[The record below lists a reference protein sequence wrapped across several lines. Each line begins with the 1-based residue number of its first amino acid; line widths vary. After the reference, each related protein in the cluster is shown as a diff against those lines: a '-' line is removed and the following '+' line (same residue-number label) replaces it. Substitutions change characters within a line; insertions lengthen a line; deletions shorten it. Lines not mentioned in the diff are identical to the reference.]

1 MKKFAVFALAIGFA
15 SLLLGAEKTYKLKF
29 ATTYESNVPVLG
41 EVPKKF
47 KEMVEAMSGGRI
59 EVRIDYPSKHKAQF
73 AILDLV
79 KNAQYDIGYTAG
91 YFYKGKD
98 PKLMLF
104 TTVPFDMNA
113 LEQHAWYSHG
123 GGKEL
128 AQKVYDEHNIVSFN
142 GGNFGMQM
150 GGWFKKEIKSI
161 EDLKGLKVRIP
172 GLGGEIMARLGVS
185 INTIPI
191 GELYMAL
198 EMNTIDAVEW
208 VSPAVDINLGFEKI
222 AKFYYTGWQEP
233 ASENEFY
240 INKKLFEKLPK
251 DLQSIIHTATKAV
264 AAYVLEAAYYENSLA
279 LEKILKDHP
288 EVKISSFS
296 PDIIAALKKAT
307 NEILDELSQKD
318 PLFKEILESRRNFMK
333 IGRKWTEISE
343 YAYIKNMSN

>member
-1 MKKFAVFALAIGFA
+1 MKKFAAFMLAVALTV
-15 SLLLGAEKTYKLKF
+15 SLFGAEKTYKLKL

-47 KEMVEAMSGGRI
+47 KEMVETMSNGRI

-113 LEQHAWYSHG
+113 LEQHAWYSHA
-123 GGKEL
+123 GGKEF
-128 AQKVYDEHNIVSFN
+128 AQKVYGEHNIVPFN

-161 EDLKGLKVRIP
+161 DDLKGLKVRIP

-185 INTIPI
+185 INTIPT

-240 INKKLFEKLPK
+240 INKKLWEKLPK
-251 DLQSIIHTATKAV
+251 DLQSIVETATKAV

-279 LEKILKDHP
+279 LQKILKEHP
-288 EVKISSFS
+288 DVKISSFS
-296 PDIIAALKKAT
+296 PEIIAALKKAT
-307 NEILDELSQKD
+307 DEILDELSVKD

-333 IGRKWTEISE
+333 ISRKWTEISD
-343 YAYIKNMSN
+343 YTYIKNMQK

>member
-1 MKKFAVFALAIGFA
+1 MRKFAVFALVLTLSSCLF
-15 SLLLGAEKTYKLKF
+15 GAQKSYKLKL

-47 KEMVEAMSGGRI
+47 KEMVESMSDGRI

-104 TTVPFDMNA
+104 TTVPFGMNA
-113 LEQHAWYSHG
+113 MEQTAWYSHG
-123 GGKEL
+123 GGKEF
-128 AQKVYDEHNIVSFN
+128 AQKVYEQHNIVPFN

-150 GGWFKKEIKSI
+150 GGWFKKEIKSLD
-161 EDLKGLKVRIP
+161 DLKGLKVRIP
-172 GLGGEIMARLGVS
+172 GLGGEIMSRLGVS

-233 ASENEFY
+233 SSENEFY
-240 INKKLFEKLPK
+240 INKKLWQSLPK
-251 DLQSIIHTATKAV
+251 DLQSIVENATIAV
-264 AAYVLEAAYYENSLA
+264 ATYVREAAYYQNSVA
-279 LEKILKDHP
+279 LDKILKEHP
-288 EVKISSFS
+288 DVKILSF
-296 PDIIAALKKAT
+296 PPEITAALKEAA
-307 NEILDELSQKD
+307 NQILDELSSKD
-318 PLFKEILESRRNFMK
+318 PMFKEILDSRRNFMK
-333 IGRKWTEISE
+333 IGRKWTETSD
-343 YAYIKNMSN
+343 YTYIKNLQK